1 MPRASALVRNAPT
14 HCSNEVWSAR
24 APAGNMSPASAPAI
38 ALSEAR
44 LAMLGDGAMLRAGLA
59 LALGFGPS
67 STRLIMLGGAFRAR
81 RGFPGRVARCDTRHS
96 ERVWR
101 GRHGR
106 IGLGCGIDL
115 SPWHPR
121 SACVQISRRNFR
133 RSANLVDEPSQ
144 AVAEASDVEMQ
155 RIVVAVADAG
165 IDGGMERRNE
175 PMLGAD

>member
-24 APAGNMSPASAPAI
+24 APAGNMSPANAPAI

-67 STRLIMLGGAFRAR
+67 STRLLILGGAFRAR

-115 SPWHPR
+115 SPWHPH
-121 SACVQISRRNFR
+121 SACGRISRRDCRPSVKFIH
-133 RSANLVDEPSQ
+133 EPCQ
-144 AVAEASDVEMQ
+144 AVGE
-155 RIVVAVADAG
+155 
-165 IDGGMERRNE
+165 
-175 PMLGAD
+175 